1 MSIELLAHSNLCTND
16 VQNQKVL
23 PIKHRPLPLGALTDL
38 KRCLDTLDWVS
49 MLSDVDSETSYN
61 RFHQT
66 FVYWLDI
73 HLPEK
78 KIKPSKKPAKR
89 AKWYT
94 PELDNLKNIVMSLF
108 RRSQT
113 TGLESDINSYK
124 IAKKHYKIA
133 LCQAKKKF
141 NENFIATASNK
152 CKAAWQ
158 VIKMESGASSAT
170 HAAPDA
176 DNLNKFFT
184 AGVEEV
190 RRSIQ
195 PTNTSAIDLIQTQI
209 PVPTESFRWN
219 TVSPSDIVS
228 VVARLKSTKSCDIYN
243 MSAEN
248 NSSFDSRSPL
258 VPNRAAQALV
268 TVTLNMAA
276 FTGPERASCVFWC
289 NFRYAVITKYAKY
302 PPSRPTI
309 YEWHSCFVET
319 GCSVKHKKSSG
330 RPSTSDEV
338 VEQIDEDDRERNVF
352 FMQDGAPP
360 HYLTDVRDF
369 LNDRFPGQWIGRDAP
384 IAWPPVPQT

>member
-1 MSIELLAHSNLCTND
+1 
-16 VQNQKVL
+16 
-23 PIKHRPLPLGALTDL
+23 
-38 KRCLDTLDWVS
+38 
-49 MLSDVDSETSYN
+49 
-61 RFHQT
+61 
-66 FVYWLDI
+66 
-73 HLPEK
+73 
-78 KIKPSKKPAKR
+78 
-89 AKWYT
+89 
-94 PELDNLKNIVMSLF
+94 MSLF

-228 VVARLKSTKSCDIYN
+228 VVTRLKSTKSCDIYSRGGPRSMQS
-243 MSAEN
+243 MSLYP
-248 NSSFDSRSPL
+248 SSILTLKWDYPL
-258 VPNRAAQALV
+258 VP
-268 TVTLNMAA
+268 
-276 FTGPERASCVFWC
+276 SCVTY
-289 NFRYAVITKYAKY
+289 RQ
-302 PPSRPTI
+302 RP
-309 YEWHSCFVET
+309 
-319 GCSVKHKKSSG
+319 
-330 RPSTSDEV
+330 
-338 VEQIDEDDRERNVF
+338 
-352 FMQDGAPP
+352 
-360 HYLTDVRDF
+360 LTVS
-369 LNDRFPGQWIGRDAP
+369 IG
-384 IAWPPVPQT
+384 TYS

>member
-1 MSIELLAHSNLCTND
+1 MKRPQAENCADRLRRRSRNTCSYRFQT
-16 VQNQKVL
+16 L
-23 PIKHRPLPLGALTDL
+23 PGYTRY
-38 KRCLDTLDWVS
+38 

-73 HLPEK
+73 HLPKK
-78 KIKPSKKPAKR
+78 KIKPSNKPAKR

-124 IAKKHYKIA
+124 TAKKQYKIA

-190 RRSIQ
+190 RRSI
-195 PTNTSAIDLIQTQI
+195 
-209 PVPTESFRWN
+209 
-219 TVSPSDIVS
+219 
-228 VVARLKSTKSCDIYN
+228 
-243 MSAEN
+243 
-248 NSSFDSRSPL
+248 
-258 VPNRAAQALV
+258 
-268 TVTLNMAA
+268 
-276 FTGPERASCVFWC
+276 
-289 NFRYAVITKYAKY
+289 
-302 PPSRPTI
+302 
-309 YEWHSCFVET
+309 
-319 GCSVKHKKSSG
+319 
-330 RPSTSDEV
+330 
-338 VEQIDEDDRERNVF
+338 
-352 FMQDGAPP
+352 
-360 HYLTDVRDF
+360 
-369 LNDRFPGQWIGRDAP
+369 
-384 IAWPPVPQT
+384 